1 MSEVTNELMF
11 GLLKRVHHEIGEARQ
26 DVSETKREL
35 NVMRGH
41 MVATQSDIHNV
52 YGILAR
58 QDERLERIDRRL
70 DLRELAEPKDL
81 MSRNDIR
88 SAAAL

>member
-1 MSEVTNELMF
+1 MSEVTNEVMF
-11 GLLKRVHHEIGEARQ
+11 ELLNGVHHEIGELRQ

-58 QDERLERIDRRL
+58 QDVRLERIDRRL
-70 DLRELAEPKDL
+70 DLRELAEAQRPYEPK
-81 MSRNDIR
+81 
-88 SAAAL
+88 

>member
-1 MSEVTNELMF
+1 MPEATNELMF
-11 GLLKRVHHEIGEARQ
+11 ELLKRVHHEIGELRQ

-41 MVATQSDIHNV
+41 MVATQSDIHNI

-58 QDERLERIDRRL
+58 QDERLERIDKRL
-70 DLRELAEPKDL
+70 DLRELAEAQKPYEPK
-81 MSRNDIR
+81 
-88 SAAAL
+88 

>member
-1 MSEVTNELMF
+1 MF
-11 GLLKRVHHEIGEARQ
+11 ELLKRVHHEIAELRQ

-41 MVATQSDIHNV
+41 MVATQSDIHNI

-58 QDERLERIDRRL
+58 QDDRLERIDRRL
-70 DLRELAEPKDL
+70 DLRELPEAQRPFEPK
-81 MSRNDIR
+81 
-88 SAAAL
+88 

>member
-1 MSEVTNELMF
+1 MSEVTNELTF
-11 GLLKRVHHEIGEARQ
+11 ELLKRVHHEIGELRQ

-41 MVATQSDIHNV
+41 MVATQNDIHNV

-70 DLRELAEPKDL
+70 DLRELAEAQGPYEPK
-81 MSRNDIR
+81 
-88 SAAAL
+88 

>member
-11 GLLKRVHHEIGEARQ
+11 ELLKRVHHEIGELRQ

-41 MVATQSDIHNV
+41 MVATQSDIHNI
-52 YGILAR
+52 YGILGR

-70 DLRELAEPKDL
+70 DLRELAEAQRPYEPK
-81 MSRNDIR
+81 
-88 SAAAL
+88 

>member
-1 MSEVTNELMF
+1 MAEATNELMYE
-11 GLLKRVHHEIGEARQ
+11 LLKRVHHEIGELRQ

-41 MVATQSDIHNV
+41 MVATQSDIHNI

-58 QDERLERIDRRL
+58 QDDRLERIEHRL
-70 DLRELAEPKDL
+70 DLRELAEAQRPYEPK
-81 MSRNDIR
+81 
-88 SAAAL
+88 

>member
-1 MSEVTNELMF
+1 MPEVTNELMF
-11 GLLKRVHHEIGEARQ
+11 ELLKRVHHEIAELRQ

-41 MVATQSDIHNV
+41 MVATQSDIHNI

-58 QDERLERIDRRL
+58 QDDRLERIDRRL
-70 DLRELAEPKDL
+70 DLRELAEAQRPFEPK
-81 MSRNDIR
+81 
-88 SAAAL
+88 

>member
-1 MSEVTNELMF
+1 MSEVTNDLMF
-11 GLLKRVHHEIGEARQ
+11 ELVKRVHHEIGELRQ

-41 MVATQSDIHNV
+41 IVATQSDIHNI

-58 QDERLERIDRRL
+58 QDDRLERIDRRL
-70 DLRELAEPKDL
+70 DLRELAEAQRPYEPK
-81 MSRNDIR
+81 
-88 SAAAL
+88 

>member
-1 MSEVTNELMF
+1 MSEVTNELTF
-11 GLLKRVHHEIGEARQ
+11 ELLKRAHHEIGELRQ

-41 MVATQSDIHNV
+41 MVATQNDIHNV

-70 DLRELAEPKDL
+70 DLRELAEAQGPYEPK
-81 MSRNDIR
+81 
-88 SAAAL
+88 

>member
-1 MSEVTNELMF
+1 MPEVTNGLMF
-11 GLLKRVHHEIGEARQ
+11 ELLKRVHHEIGELRQ

-70 DLRELAEPKDL
+70 DLRELAETQRPYEPK
-81 MSRNDIR
+81 
-88 SAAAL
+88 

>member
-1 MSEVTNELMF
+1 MPEVTNELMF
-11 GLLKRVHHEIGEARQ
+11 ELMKRVHHEIGELRQ

-41 MVATQSDIHNV
+41 MVATQSDIHNI

-70 DLRELAEPKDL
+70 DLRELAEAQRPYEPK
-81 MSRNDIR
+81 
-88 SAAAL
+88 

>member
-1 MSEVTNELMF
+1 MPEATNELMF
-11 GLLKRVHHEIGEARQ
+11 ELLKRVHQEIGELRQ

-41 MVATQSDIHNV
+41 MVATQSDIHNI

-58 QDERLERIDRRL
+58 QDNRLERIERRL
-70 DLRELAEPKDL
+70 ELRELAEAQKPFEPK
-81 MSRNDIR
+81 
-88 SAAAL
+88 

>member
-11 GLLKRVHHEIGEARQ
+11 ELLNRVHHEIGELRQ

-58 QDERLERIDRRL
+58 QDRRLECIDRRL
-70 DLRELAEPKDL
+70 DLRELAEAQKPYEPT
-81 MSRNDIR
+81 
-88 SAAAL
+88 